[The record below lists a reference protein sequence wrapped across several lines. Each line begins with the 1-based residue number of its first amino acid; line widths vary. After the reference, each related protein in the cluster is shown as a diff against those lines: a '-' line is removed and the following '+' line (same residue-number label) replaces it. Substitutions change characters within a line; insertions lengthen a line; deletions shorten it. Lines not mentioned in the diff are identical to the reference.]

1 MRFLLGLAVALSLVA
16 CGAKKKSPQSPASP
30 APAAKDEAGDDDEK
44 NAATPD
50 DQDDAKPIDKSDPQE
65 GGE

>member
-1 MRFLLGLAVALSLVA
+1 MRILLGLVLALSLVGCA
-16 CGAKKKSPQSPASP
+16 SKKKTPQSPASP
-30 APAAKDEAGDDDEK
+30 APAAKEDADDEDMK

-50 DQDDAKPIDKSDPQE
+50 DEDDAKPIDKSDPQE